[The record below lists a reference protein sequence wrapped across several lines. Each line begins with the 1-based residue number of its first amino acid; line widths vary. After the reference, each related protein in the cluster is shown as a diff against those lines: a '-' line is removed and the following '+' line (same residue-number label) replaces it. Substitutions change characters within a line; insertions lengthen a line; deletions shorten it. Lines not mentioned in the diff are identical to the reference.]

1 MKSEKSENGF
11 IRKLAT
17 FIVDKKTLFFL
28 LYGIALVFSVFSMK
42 WVDVENDVTTYLP
55 EDTETRQGLVAMNE
69 NFTTFATAKVMV
81 SNITYQ
87 TAEEIRDMLLDVDGV
102 QMVAFD
108 DTEDHFRK
116 ASALYDVSFSGETND
131 KICQEAMNTIQE
143 NLADYD
149 VSYDTA
155 VGYERLQS

>member
-131 KICQEAMNTIQE
+131 KICHPGK
-143 NLADYD
+143 
-149 VSYDTA
+149 SC
-155 VGYERLQS
+155 RL